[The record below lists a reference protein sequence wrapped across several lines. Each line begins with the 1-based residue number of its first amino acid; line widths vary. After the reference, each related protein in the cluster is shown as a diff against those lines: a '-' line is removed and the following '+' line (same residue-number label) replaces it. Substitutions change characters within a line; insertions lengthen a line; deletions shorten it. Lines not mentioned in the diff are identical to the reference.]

1 MSLNIPPVHASV
13 TQIQNPQ
20 NSQIQAQ
27 AAQSQPMDVP
37 QTGLE
42 QNMLRLSDYRNAE
55 VQDTPRA
62 GNDELQEQDKQQRN
76 PRYYESRQKKGRRSV
91 KHRQVT
97 DLEAN
102 YIINV
107 RR

>member
-27 AAQSQPMDVP
+27 AVQSQPMDVP

-42 QNMLRLSDYRNAE
+42 RNMLRLSDYRNA
-55 VQDTPRA
+55 
-62 GNDELQEQDKQQRN
+62 
-76 PRYYESRQKKGRRSV
+76 
-91 KHRQVT
+91 
-97 DLEAN
+97 
-102 YIINV
+102 
-107 RR
+107 

>member
-13 TQIQNPQ
+13 PQMQSPQ
-20 NSQIQAQ
+20 NGQIQAQ
-27 AAQSQPMDVP
+27 SAQSQPMDVP

-55 VQDTPRA
+55 VQDAPRT

-76 PRYYESRQKKGRRSV
+76 PRYYEARQKKGKRSV
-91 KHRQVT
+91 KYRQVT
-97 DLEAN
+97 NLEAN
-102 YIINV
+102 HIINV

>member
-20 NSQIQAQ
+20 TSQIQAQ

-55 VQDTPRA
+55 VQDTPRT

-76 PRYYESRQKKGRRSV
+76 PRYYEARQKKGKRSV
-91 KHRQVT
+91 KYRQVT
-97 DLEAN
+97 NLEAN
-102 YIINV
+102 HIINV